1 MGSKKFTRKIDR
13 LDRKVSINLTQ
24 LYFVN
29 SQKKVL
35 TAISSIYFIKMLLMR
50 ICIVFITLFRF
61 NKIDFKNYKILP
73 FFKKIGRLF
82 GIYKLYRTECL
93 TNKSGSLI
101 VSEAEGDLE
110 VSILMIASK
119 DLKSVEKS
127 LRSLIQETTA
137 LKYELLVIDLFEE
150 VLSDSRL
157 KTKNIKF
164 IKGSDLQS
172 ALENALSLSSG
183 KYVGII
189 EEGVIV
195 TVDWLSNLLV
205 VFSQMPNTGMVGA
218 KIIYEYGLLKQA
230 GGVLG
235 EAVSNVGEFDDPD
248 KFNYNFIR
256 ESDCQSFLFLL
267 QKQDLQKALEDAV
280 VFETDS
286 LSLSLSVF
294 IKQSLKKKVYYQ
306 PLSIG
311 ILLDK
316 SSESRNRLSKEAG
329 VYTLSKPATPYND
342 DVLVPNKSILFIDP
356 YYPTPDKDSGSRRL
370 NEIIT
375 ICAEASFN
383 VFFYGHKE
391 IANFGSYYQSL
402 INKGVKVVYKHF
414 SDDTLEDDYKY
425 IMNHIDFA
433 WISRLEMNEYYVN
446 MLRAY
451 PHIKWIND
459 TVDLH
464 FLREGRAWEQNNIST
479 NELDE
484 RISQI
489 RTIEVDL
496 AKKADVTIAITQ
508 HEGELLKSY
517 GVNNTVVVPNIHF
530 LKVGYRTTSFYDRAG
545 ICFIGGYD
553 HKPNVDAVVWLV
565 NEIMPI
571 VWKSLPDLIVHL
583 LGSNPP
589 KEVTSLQSRNVIVP
603 GYIND
608 VSPYFERNRVFVA
621 PLRVGAGM
629 KGKIGHSM
637 EYGLPVITTS
647 IGAEGM
653 DLTHNKNVLIAD
665 NAKDFA
671 NEILRLYQNKNLWN
685 DLSTN
690 SLEIIKRYTPENV
703 SRTILSILK

>member
-1 MGSKKFTRKIDR
+1 M
-13 LDRKVSINLTQ
+13 
-24 LYFVN
+24 
-29 SQKKVL
+29 
-35 TAISSIYFIKMLLMR
+35 
-50 ICIVFITLFRF
+50 
-61 NKIDFKNYKILP
+61 
-73 FFKKIGRLF
+73 
-82 GIYKLYRTECL
+82 
-93 TNKSGSLI
+93 
-101 VSEAEGDLE
+101 SEAEGDLE

-235 EAVSNVGEFDDPD
+235 EAGSNVGEFDDPD

-375 ICAEASFN
+375 ICAEAGFN

-414 SDDTLEDDYKY
+414 LDDTLEDDYKY